1 MEAGFQRKL
10 AKVREPLDKLVA
22 SYRKRLGEIK
32 ATALEAGDLDLA
44 LLVAAEIEQSDGGG
58 VPVSDVRGYPDLDS
72 ARRLYVKS
80 YQPLSKREEQQ
91 IDGLLGEY
99 GRALGVLEKTLTND
113 GRVADARSVRA
124 VVEASGE
131 RRWRVVRQG
140 SAGNGLVLHY
150 AFDRRPA

>member
-1 MEAGFQRKL
+1 MRFDEDPREISADHGHHEHDRSDQRQ
-10 AKVREPLDKLVA
+10 LD
-22 SYRKRLGEIK
+22 SGG
-32 ATALEAGDLDLA
+32 AT
-44 LLVAAEIEQSDGGG
+44 LVAAEIEQSDGGG